1 VKPHVGAPA
10 AKCKPATPEIGSNRQ
25 SVRSVLWTRP
35 TLTPAAQRRS
45 VGPSARGRA
54 VRGKARCMTA
64 PARAGQSAAAVGPT
78 RCAFLPI
85 HRVRLGLQIDQ
96 DVQRAGARQGKVRVR
111 EAGGSAARI

>member
-1 VKPHVGAPA
+1 
-10 AKCKPATPEIGSNRQ
+10 
-25 SVRSVLWTRP
+25 
-35 TLTPAAQRRS
+35 
-45 VGPSARGRA
+45 
-54 VRGKARCMTA
+54 M
-64 PARAGQSAAAVGPT
+64 

>member
-1 VKPHVGAPA
+1 MKPHVGAPA
-10 AKCKPATPEIGSNRQ
+10 AKCKPATPEIRRDRQ
-25 SVRSVLWTRP
+25 SVYPCTLDP
-35 TLTPAAQRRS
+35 TLTPAAQCRS
-45 VGPSARGRA
+45 VGPSARGCA

-64 PARAGQSAAAVGPT
+64 LARAGQSAAAAGPM